1 MRVCILTSTTKVVEN
16 VIVLDSLDNF
26 VPYKENIELAP
37 QQDGEIGW
45 TWDVENNTWIVPPEP
60 EPSIEYLTE
69 QARMK
74 RNILLDRYV
83 DRLNG
88 PRWEGLTEQEKDLW
102 GQYRIDLLNIPQ
114 QENFPYNIVWP
125 IKPE

>member
-1 MRVCILTSTTKVVEN
+1 MRACILTSETKVVEN
-16 VIVLDSLDNF
+16 VILLESLDNF
-26 VPYKENIELAP
+26 IPYKEGIELAP

-45 TWDVENNTWIVPPEP
+45 TWDVVNGGWIIPPEP
-60 EPSIEYLTE
+60 DPTEEFLIE

-74 RNILLDRYV
+74 RNILLDHNV

-88 PRWEGLTEQEKDLW
+88 PRWEGLTEPQKELW
-102 GQYRIDLLNIPQ
+102 RQYRLDLLNVPQ
-114 QENFPYNIVWP
+114 QQGFPYNIIWP